1 MGETTLTRAGA
12 AVLARWRSC
21 PWLMPGALLLLLAAL
36 AADVLTGGPLTAL
49 DGRIRSAVLGQA
61 ASVSW
66 GLAGSRGAT
75 SLPRLL
81 VGMASPHVAVPVL
94 AGVAVVL
101 AVCRRSLRPLFAAAI
116 GVALLLGTVLSAK
129 MLVGRVTPGE
139 DTLAPGQ
146 LGAFPSGHT
155 TTASVCYGL
164 VLLLLSQ
171 GARGPARQAA
181 LAGAITVGFGVGAA
195 LVWCDLHWFTDVLAG
210 WLLAALLVRFT
221 LWLTAPRPIRA
232 W

>member
-1 MGETTLTRAGA
+1 
-12 AVLARWRSC
+12 
-21 PWLMPGALLLLLAAL
+21 MPGALLLLLAAL

-49 DGRIRSAVLGQA
+49 DGRIRSAVLDQA

-66 GLAGSRGAT
+66 RGLADGRGAT

-81 VGMASPHVAVPVL
+81 VDMASPHVAIPVL

-101 AVCRRSLRPLFAAAI
+101 AVWRRSPRPLCAAAV

-129 MLVGRVTPGE
+129 ALIGRVTPGQ
-139 DTLAPGQ
+139 DVLGPGQ

-164 VLLLLSQ
+164 VLLLVSQ
-171 GARGPARQAA
+171 GARGRARRAA
-181 LAGAITVGFGVGAA
+181 LAGAIAVGFAVGSA
-195 LVWCDLHWFTDVLAG
+195 LIWCDLHWFTDVLAG
-210 WLLAALLVRFT
+210 WVLAALLVRFT
-221 LWLTAPRPIRA
+221 LWLTGPHWRAPGRPPA
-232 W
+232 VPSG